1 MRSRMGLPILAGV
14 TALAV
19 ALAAWVIVD
28 RQASQTL
35 AKPSDALFPGLVD
48 RVNDV
53 AKVEVVTPT
62 ETFTVVRHDGGEW
75 TMPSKGDYPVLFET
89 VKQAVVGI
97 ASLRPLEA
105 RTAAPDRYGKLR
117 VTAPTP
123 DSNAGDGEGNLLRL
137 LGAGDKPIAE
147 VIVGKLKSVPT
158 TAREGWYYVRKPDE
172 AQSWLASGRIEVFET
187 GTAWLDP
194 KTPTIPRKRMYRVSA
209 INQKGEE
216 VLVERELPSQ
226 SDFKLLTVPDG
237 RKPKHNSVGN
247 SLGSSLGFMSFED
260 AGKASEIDFSGGRK
274 VVFQTFD
281 GVIVTVDMAERETG
295 AWWAK
300 FTASYD
306 PEASI
311 AETLPESERETLLDP
326 EAAAEEVQKLNDR
339 FGGWAYRLPEYKAK
353 DFGADLD
360 IVTVPKTQ
368 NDS

>member
-1 MRSRMGLPILAGV
+1 MRSKQGLPILAVV

-19 ALAAWVIVD
+19 ALAAWVVID

-35 AKPSDALFPGLVD
+35 AKPSGKLFPDLES

-62 ETFTVVRHDGGEW
+62 ETFTVVRHDGGAW
-75 TMPSKGDYPVLFET
+75 TMPSKGDYPVQFET
-89 VKQAVVGI
+89 VKQAVVGMS
-97 ASLRPLEA
+97 SLRPLEA

-123 DSNAGDGEGNLLRL
+123 DSEAGDGEGNLLRL
-137 LGAGDKPIAE
+137 IGADDKPIAE

-194 KTPTIPRKRMYRVSA
+194 KTPTIPRKRMYQVTA

-216 VLVERELPSQ
+216 VIVERDLPST

-237 RKPKHNSVGN
+237 RKPRHSSVGN
-247 SLGSSLGFMSFED
+247 ALGSSLGFMSFED
-260 AGKASEIDFSGGRK
+260 AGKAADIDFAGGRK
-274 VVFQTFD
+274 VVFRTFD
-281 GVIVTVDMAERETG
+281 GVIINVDIVEREKG
-295 AWWAK
+295 AWWAT
-300 FTASYD
+300 FAASHD
-306 PEASI
+306 PAASI
-311 AETLPESERETLLDP
+311 AENLPEKEREILLDP
-326 EAAAEEVQKLNDR
+326 EGAAEEVRKINER
-339 FGGWAYRLPEYKAK
+339 FGGWAYRLPEYKSK
-353 DFGADLD
+353 DFSADLD
-360 IVTVPKTQ
+360 TVTVPKEQ